1 MNYNSVD
8 CPRTITKPRMIHPGK
23 NIIELKGN
31 SEMKKIISL
40 LLVLVMV
47 VSVFAGCG
55 SQTAPE
61 TTAAPT
67 EAHQRNGTLL
77 FGP

>member
-1 MNYNSVD
+1 
-8 CPRTITKPRMIHPGK
+8 
-23 NIIELKGN
+23 
-31 SEMKKIISL
+31 MKKIISL

-67 EAHQRNGTLL
+67 EAPATEA
-77 FGP
+77 PVAETEAPTEAAP